1 MTIAQMAAR
10 LGVSSMT
17 IYRRL
22 RRNGLD
28 IADMRDDSGALTADG
43 VATIGALFDN
53 SGAITGDADGITDDA
68 TKAEQVTKHD
78 TEQSNMI
85 ELARLQEQNEGLRA
99 LLMQVQ
105 SERDSLREQL
115 ATAQAALAAEIAD
128 RASERRLLAAG
139 AGGDGDGGQD
149 RRRRWR
155 WPWSR

>member
-1 MTIAQMAAR
+1 MAAR

-17 IYRRL
+17 IYRKL
-22 RRNGLD
+22 KRNGLN

-53 SGAITGDADGITDDA
+53 SGAVTGDTDAITDDA

-78 TEQSNMI
+78 AEQSNMV
-85 ELARLQEQNEGLRA
+85 ELARLHAENDGLRA
-99 LLMQVQ
+99 LLVQVQ
-105 SERDSLREQL
+105 GERDALREQL
-115 ATAQAALAAEIAD
+115 AATQAALAAEIAD
-128 RASERRLLAAG
+128 RASERRLLTAGIDG
-139 AGGDGDGGQD
+139 AGGDVQQD

>member
-17 IYRRL
+17 IYRRVK
-22 RRNGLD
+22 RSGLN

-53 SGAITGDADGITDDA
+53 SGAVTGDADGITDDA
-68 TKAEQVTKHD
+68 TKAEQATKHD
-78 TEQSNMI
+78 AEQSNMV
-85 ELARLQEQNEGLRA
+85 ELARLRAENDGLRA
-99 LLMQVQ
+99 LLVQVQ

-115 ATAQAALAAEIAD
+115 ATAQAALAAEISD
-128 RASERRLLAAG
+128 RASERRLLAA
-139 AGGDGDGGQD
+139 AGGDGVQD